1 MWKGNWKCSFVLLLS
16 KLALKTN
23 NILSWNFIP
32 CLHAQKVES
41 EKRKINICTF
51 FISSQRLPPPT
62 TKHQTKYQIKKGQK
76 FYQIFVFAKISWGK
90 LGKFEK
96 ISIIKTFISNCLS
109 QLIIFNRNSK
119 MMVNYHSTLLCS
131 IICSCNIKSSLCIQ
145 EINLIIIAQDILI
158 VNF

>member
-41 EKRKINICTF
+41 EKGKSIFVLFYFFPKTSSSNHQTPNQIPNKKGTKVLPNICVCENF
-51 FISSQRLPPPT
+51 L
-62 TKHQTKYQIKKGQK
+62 
-76 FYQIFVFAKISWGK
+76 GK

-119 MMVNYHSTLLCS
+119 MMVNYHSLLLCS